1 MLAKIYMTTQS
12 EILKF
17 ITENSDEKLLNYF
30 EKVCDKQKEL
40 NERINKISIYFLLS
54 ALVFFILPF
63 TTKADIQVGPMTLSN
78 NTIVYK
84 LLPLFFS
91 YISLEFAVATNHKG
105 EVMKILKLLSLHLYK
120 QNVEDDYFK
129 NPHRL
134 NFFSRV
140 IIPFSFWT
148 EINNSLDKKIGC
160 FGAILLLPA
169 LIVMFLPFYFEFVS
183 LKFIVLNFWTDWI
196 TKFSVI
202 VSLWLILITFYF
214 YGKTMRRTYSVNKQD
229 GIN

>member
-1 MLAKIYMTTQS
+1 MTTQS

-17 ITENSDEKLLNYF
+17 INENSEERLLNYF
-30 EKVCDKQKEL
+30 EKVCDSQKEL

-63 TTKADIQVGPMTLSN
+63 TNSSNVQVGPITLSN

-84 LLPLFFS
+84 LVPLFFS
-91 YISLEFAVATNHKG
+91 YISLEFAIAAYHKG
-105 EVMKILKLLSLHLYK
+105 QVMKILKLLAIHVYK
-120 QNVEDDYFK
+120 QDVDDDYFE
-129 NPHRL
+129 NPYQL
-134 NFFSRV
+134 NFFSRM

-148 EINNSLDKKIGC
+148 ELNNSLGKKVGC
-160 FGAILLLPA
+160 LGAILLLPA

-183 LKFIVLNFWTDWI
+183 LKFIISNYWADWI

-214 YGKTMRRTYSVNKQD
+214 YWKTMQQTYFINNQD